1 LPQRPDAN
9 RRAVSL
15 RQRLLLLTAGALLPL
30 ALAAGLAL
38 QALLTQQRLQTEQS
52 SLDLTRA
59 LATAVDTEL
68 RLTIS
73 ALQTLA
79 ATEPLASDHPA
90 DIEAFYRLAR
100 RVLTERP
107 EWRAILLADPSGKVL
122 FSTNY
127 PFGGEQPT
135 LAETDS
141 FHDTVRTRS
150 PQVGTFARGARGQA
164 GIPVRIPILHDGAV
178 SFVLTAVVKPEAIL
192 RVVQQQ
198 RIPADWVVSVF
209 DSKNARVARS
219 RDHERTLGTS
229 PTRSLIDLQRLHAD
243 EGAGPSVTLE
253 GERVYTAFTRLR
265 NIGWTVAL
273 GVPTAIAES
282 AWRQSAIAYGGGI
295 LLSLGLGGLAAWL
308 IARNIAG
315 PIGRLRESAL
325 AIGRGEVPARDE
337 TRLVE
342 VQAAADALVSAAES
356 RERAEADRERLLV
369 AECHARESAEQAQ
382 HRLQLL
388 AGAGSLLSRSL
399 EEKTTLEAIASVI
412 VPDIADWC
420 RVDLLDEHGVLQR
433 KLTFHSDPDRRR
445 EIAALVSRGQVGPH
459 TPGSFPHVIA
469 TGQPY
474 LSNFDAP
481 ESSGIV
487 DPTFLAFAKATGM
500 RATCVVP
507 LVARGRTIG
516 AMGAIQA
523 ESGRHYSPEDGV
535 LLGELAQRAA
545 LALDNVRLFAEAQAA
560 LHEAEIAN
568 RAKDDFLAMLGHEL
582 RNPLA
587 PIVTSLGVMA
597 RRDPQAS
604 APQRL
609 VIERQV
615 AHLSRLVDDLL
626 DVSRIASGKIRL
638 NLERLD
644 LRSIVERAL
653 ELVEPALEARMH
665 RPEVTLPAEP
675 VWVKGDP
682 LRLAQV
688 VSNLLTNAAKF
699 SRVEERIAVDLRL
712 DGEDARL
719 TVTDEG
725 VGIQPQLLARVF
737 ERFVQGQQALQRA
750 EGGLG
755 LGLAIAQSL
764 VVLHH
769 GQISAESDGPGRG
782 SRFIVTLPLAADE
795 PAALPADRA
804 RPGTAGRAA
813 RVLLVDD
820 NTDAVQALAEL
831 LRMEGYEVISAES
844 AESALERVEAFRPH
858 VALLDIGLPKMN
870 GYDLA
875 RALRARPSL
884 PSLRLIALT
893 GYGRGP
899 DRQRAYDAGFDE
911 HFVKPAP
918 LDELLARLAALVEP
932 ETTSG

>member
-1 LPQRPDAN
+1 MPQPTDAP
-9 RRAVSL
+9 RRAISL
-15 RQRLLLLTAGALLPL
+15 RQRLLLLIAGALLPL

-38 QALLTQQRLQTEQS
+38 QALLEQQRLQTEQS

-73 ALQTLA
+73 ALQALA
-79 ATEPLASDHPA
+79 ATEPIASDHPV
-90 DIEAFYRLAR
+90 DLETFYRLAR
-100 RVLTERP
+100 RVLTERT
-107 EWRAILLADPSGKVL
+107 EWRAILLAEGSGKVL
-122 FSTNY
+122 FSTAS
-127 PFGGEQPT
+127 PIGGEQPT
-135 LAETDS
+135 LAETGS
-141 FHDTVRTRS
+141 FEEVVRNRA
-150 PQVGTFARGARGQA
+150 PQVGNFARAARGQG
-164 GIPVRIPILHDGAV
+164 GIPVRIPILRDGEVA
-178 SFVLTAVVKPEAIL
+178 FVLTAVVKPEAIL

-198 RIPADWVVSVF
+198 RVPADWVVSVF
-209 DSKNARVARS
+209 DARNARVARS
-219 RDHERTLGTS
+219 RDHERTLGTL
-229 PTRSLIDLQRLHAD
+229 PTRSLIDLQQLHNM
-243 EGAGPSVTLE
+243 EGTGRSVSLE
-253 GERVYTAFTRLR
+253 GEHVFTAFTRLKG
-265 NIGWTVAL
+265 IGWTVAL

-295 LLSLGLGGLAAWL
+295 LLSLGVGGLAAWL
-308 IARNIAG
+308 IARSIAG

-325 AIGRGEVPARDE
+325 AIGRGEVPPRGQ
-337 TRLVE
+337 TRLLE

-356 RERAEADRERLLV
+356 RERAEADRERLLG
-369 AECHARESAEQAQ
+369 AERAARAAAEQAQ
-382 HRLQLL
+382 HSLQLL

-412 VPDIADWC
+412 VAGIADWC
-420 RVDLLDEHGVLQR
+420 RIDLLDEHGVLQR
-433 KLTFHSDPDRRR
+433 KLTYHSDPERRR
-445 EIAALVSRGQVGPH
+445 AIAEMVTGIQVSPQ
-459 TPGSFPHVIA
+459 TPGSFPYVIA

-474 LSNFDAP
+474 LANFESP
-481 ESSGIV
+481 ETSGIV
-487 DPTFLAFAKATGM
+487 EPAFLAFAKATGM

-523 ESGRHYSPEDGV
+523 ESGRRYSAEDGV
-535 LLGELAQRAA
+535 LLAELAQRAA

-597 RRDPQAS
+597 RRDPDAA

-615 AHLSRLVDDLL
+615 AHLSQLVDDLL

-638 NLERLD
+638 KLERLD
-644 LRSIVERAL
+644 LRAVVGRAL
-653 ELVEPALEARMH
+653 ELVEPALEARVH
-665 RPEVTLPAEP
+665 RPDVSLPAEP
-675 VWVKGDP
+675 VWVQGDA
-682 LRLAQV
+682 LRLAQI

-699 SRVEERIAVDLRL
+699 SRVEDRIAVDLRVAA
-712 DGEDARL
+712 GEARL
-719 TVTDEG
+719 TVTDQG

-737 ERFVQGQQALQRA
+737 ERFVQGEQALQRA

-769 GQISAESDGPGRG
+769 GRIGAESDGPGRG
-782 SRFIVTLPLAADE
+782 SRFTVSLPLATEDAGA
-795 PAALPADRA
+795 PAADRTTLESA
-804 RPGTAGRAA
+804 RRAA

-820 NTDAVQALAEL
+820 NSDAVEALAEL
-831 LRMEGYEVISAES
+831 LRMEGYEVISAGS
-844 AESALERVEAFRPH
+844 AEVALERVESFRPH
-858 VALLDIGLPKMN
+858 AALLDIGLPKMN

-884 PSLRLIALT
+884 RALRLIALT
-893 GYGRGP
+893 GYGRAP
-899 DRQRAYDAGFDE
+899 DRQRAFDAGFDE

-918 LDELLARLAALVEP
+918 LDELLSRLAALVDTEP
-932 ETTSG
+932 SRG

>member
-1 LPQRPDAN
+1 MPQRPDAT

-15 RQRLLLLTAGALLPL
+15 RQRLLLLAAGALLPL

-38 QALLTQQRLQTEQS
+38 QALLNQQRQQTEQS
-52 SLDLTRA
+52 SVDLTRA

-79 ATEPLASDHPA
+79 TTEPLASDHPA
-90 DIEAFYRLAR
+90 DIEAFYRLAK

-127 PFGGEQPT
+127 PFGSEQPA

-141 FHDTVRTRS
+141 FNDTVRTRS
-150 PQVGTFARGARGQA
+150 PQVGSFARGVRGQA
-164 GIPVRIPILHDGAV
+164 GVPIRIPIVSDGTV
-178 SFVLTAVVKPEAIL
+178 GFVLTAVVKPEAIL

-198 RIPADWVVSVF
+198 RVPADWVVSVF

-219 RDHERTLGTS
+219 RDHEGTLGTQ
-229 PTRSLIDLQRLHAD
+229 PTQSLLDLQRRHAD
-243 EGAGPSVTLE
+243 EGAGRSVTLE

-265 NIGWTVAL
+265 SIGWTVAL
-273 GVPTAIAES
+273 GVPIAIAES

-308 IARNIAG
+308 IARSIAG

-342 VQAAADALVSAAES
+342 VQAAADALVSAAQS

-369 AECHARESAEQAQ
+369 AERQARESAEQAQ

-388 AGAGSLLSRSL
+388 AGAGSQLSRSL

-420 RVDLLDEHGVLQR
+420 RIDLLDEHGVLQR

-459 TPGSFPHVIA
+459 TPGSFPYVIA
-469 TGQPY
+469 TEKPY
-474 LSNFDAP
+474 LANFDSP
-481 ESSGIV
+481 DSSGIV

-500 RATCVVP
+500 RAICVVP

-523 ESGRHYSPEDGV
+523 ESGRHYSAEDGV

-587 PIVTSLGVMA
+587 PIVSALHIMKMRGGEANATE
-597 RRDPQAS
+597 RRI
-604 APQRL
+604 
-609 VIERQV
+609 IERQV
-615 AHLSRLVDDLL
+615 GHLLRLVDDLL
-626 DVSRIASGKIRL
+626 DVSRITRGKVSLERCRMDVRAAIAQAVETTEPLYVARDSPLRL
-638 NLERLD
+638 NLPE
-644 LRSIVERAL
+644 S
-653 ELVEPALEARMH
+653 EL
-665 RPEVTLPAEP
+665 
-675 VWVKGDP
+675 WVDGDQH
-682 LRLAQV
+682 RLAQV

-699 SRVEERIAVDLRL
+699 TPCDQAIEVTAAAEGANAVIAVRDY
-712 DGEDARL
+712 GCGIDAD
-719 TVTDEG
+719 T
-725 VGIQPQLLARVF
+725 
-737 ERFVQGQQALQRA
+737 
-750 EGGLG
+750 
-755 LGLAIAQSL
+755 
-764 VVLHH
+764 
-769 GQISAESDGPGRG
+769 
-782 SRFIVTLPLAADE
+782 
-795 PAALPADRA
+795 
-804 RPGTAGRAA
+804 
-813 RVLLVDD
+813 
-820 NTDAVQALAEL
+820 
-831 LRMEGYEVISAES
+831 
-844 AESALERVEAFRPH
+844 
-858 VALLDIGLPKMN
+858 
-870 GYDLA
+870 
-875 RALRARPSL
+875 
-884 PSLRLIALT
+884 
-893 GYGRGP
+893 
-899 DRQRAYDAGFDE
+899 
-911 HFVKPAP
+911 
-918 LDELLARLAALVEP
+918 
-932 ETTSG
+932 